1 MDFIFSLL
9 DDMFFAA
16 IPAVGFGLVFNTPI
30 KALKYCA
37 FLGAL
42 GHVTRTL
49 LLQIHIPECR
59 SFLPCLQRLVQQR
72 NSAA

>member
-37 FLGAL
+37 ILGAL

-49 LLQIHIPECR
+49 LLQIHIPIVLLE
-59 SFLPCLQRLVQQR
+59 S
-72 NSAA
+72 SAMHRYT

>member
-37 FLGAL
+37 FLGA
-42 GHVTRTL
+42 
-49 LLQIHIPECR
+49 
-59 SFLPCLQRLVQQR
+59 
-72 NSAA
+72 